1 LKEIGD
7 KAMKKRI
14 LLAAIAMTVLA
25 LGRAWAQD
33 VRYNFDKET
42 DFSKFKTYKWV
53 PLKDATQLNDITDKM
68 IKTTIDEQLATKGLT
83 KTDADTADLYVG
95 YQANVGQEKQFT
107 SYSTDWGYGGGYG
120 RGWYGGGMGSSTTTG
135 TTSTIYTGQIA
146 VDMYDSSHK
155 DLVWRGL
162 ASKTIDQKAKPDK
175 QQKNLTKA
183 MTKLFKNYPP
193 EVKK

>member
-1 LKEIGD
+1 
-7 KAMKKRI
+7 MKKRI

-95 YQANVGQEKQFT
+95 YQAAVGQEKQFT
-107 SYSTDWGYGGGYG
+107 SYSSDWGYGAGYG

-135 TTSTIYTGQIA
+135 TTSTIYIGQIA

>member
-1 LKEIGD
+1 
-7 KAMKKRI
+7 MKKRI

-68 IKTTIDEQLATKGLT
+68 IKTAIDEQLATKGLT

-95 YQANVGQEKQFT
+95 YQAAVGQEKQFT
-107 SYSTDWGYGGGYG
+107 SYSSDWGYGAGYG

-135 TTSTIYTGQIA
+135 TTSTIYIGQIA

-183 MTKLFKNYPP
+183 MAKLFKNYPP